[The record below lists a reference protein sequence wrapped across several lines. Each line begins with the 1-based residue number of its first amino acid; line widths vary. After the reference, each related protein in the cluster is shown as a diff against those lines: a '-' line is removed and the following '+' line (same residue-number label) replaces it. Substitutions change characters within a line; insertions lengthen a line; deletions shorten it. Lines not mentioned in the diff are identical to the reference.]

1 MAETLKH
8 KILSG
13 ILWQGLE
20 RVGSQGISFLIS
32 IVLAR
37 LLTPS
42 EFGVLAIMM
51 VFVAICGVFIDS
63 GFSTAL
69 IQKKDVDDVDCS
81 SVFFINIVMAAVF
94 YAFLF
99 AGAPLI
105 ADFYDSPAITAYLRI
120 LALVL
125 IIRSFSLVQ
134 GTLLTKKMLFYLNF
148 RITWC
153 ALLISGGIGTTMAY
167 LGFGVWALITQQLI
181 CAAVTC
187 LMQWYLVKWRPK
199 MLFDFLR
206 VREMF
211 RFGWKLFCSSLLD
224 TVYNDIYAILIGKL
238 FNLTTLSFYNRG
250 RSIPALGMGIVNS
263 TIGSVIFP
271 AFAGLQDDRGR
282 MRRLAEKSLKSIMFL
297 VIPVLTLL
305 LILANPLVT
314 LLLTEK
320 WLPCVPFL
328 QLSCLIFL
336 FWPLHTLNL
345 QIITACGRS
354 DVFLGLEIIK
364 KLQLA
369 VVIFVTYRYGVM
381 AMVWGLVFAGPL
393 SFIENSWFN
402 RKLIGYSSLQQ
413 FMVILPLLLVAAGA
427 GGISAAALQ
436 ALQSS
441 WLKLAAGGSL
451 FSVLY
456 LVGAWLVGYIPPDM
470 ITILKQRS
478 LEWRKTQSL

>member
-1 MAETLKH
+1 
-8 KILSG
+8 
-13 ILWQGLE
+13 
-20 RVGSQGISFLIS
+20 
-32 IVLAR
+32 
-37 LLTPS
+37 
-42 EFGVLAIMM
+42 
-51 VFVAICGVFIDS
+51 
-63 GFSTAL
+63 
-69 IQKKDVDDVDCS
+69 
-81 SVFFINIVMAAVF
+81 
-94 YAFLF
+94 
-99 AGAPLI
+99 
-105 ADFYDSPAITAYLRI
+105 
-120 LALVL
+120 
-125 IIRSFSLVQ
+125 
-134 GTLLTKKMLFYLNF
+134 
-148 RITWC
+148 
-153 ALLISGGIGTTMAY
+153 
-167 LGFGVWALITQQLI
+167 
-181 CAAVTC
+181 
-187 LMQWYLVKWRPK
+187 
-199 MLFDFLR
+199 
-206 VREMF
+206 
-211 RFGWKLFCSSLLD
+211 
-224 TVYNDIYAILIGKL
+224 
-238 FNLTTLSFYNRG
+238 
-250 RSIPALGMGIVNS
+250 
-263 TIGSVIFP
+263 
-271 AFAGLQDDRGR
+271 
-282 MRRLAEKSLKSIMFL
+282 MFL

-381 AMVWGLVFAGPL
+381 AMVWGLVFTGPL

-436 ALQSS
+436 ALQSP

-456 LVGAWLVGYIPPDM
+456 LAGAWLVGYIPPDM